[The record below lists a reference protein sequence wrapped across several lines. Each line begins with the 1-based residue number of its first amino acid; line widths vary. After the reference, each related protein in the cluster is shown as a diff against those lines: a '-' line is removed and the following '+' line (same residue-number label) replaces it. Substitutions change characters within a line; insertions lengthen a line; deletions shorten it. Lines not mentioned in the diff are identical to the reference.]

1 MPMHKAGVKES
12 FNTGNVK
19 VSITDWY
26 NSAIRLEST
35 DRNAIRET
43 AIKIVNAWE
52 NYTDE
57 ELLEMGIPEE
67 MISERINIQM
77 YDEIIVH

>member
-1 MPMHKAGVKES
+1 MKTYAARQTNDGYYAEG
-12 FNTGNVK
+12 NTAL
-19 VSITDWY
+19 D
-26 NSAIRLEST
+26 
-35 DRNAIRET
+35 
-43 AIKIVNAWE
+43 
-52 NYTDE
+52 YTDE